1 MSPGQRFSY
10 LALAPEETRAIN
22 AAYHERIGRDQS
34 GLIGLDPEAF
44 IQKALRLLSSDRHL
58 EKGMASWL

>member
-1 MSPGQRFSY
+1 MSSGQRFSY

-22 AAYHERIGRDQS
+22 PAYHERIRRDQS
-34 GLIGLDPEAF
+34 GLIALDPEAF